1 MDENLPVIQLELNA
15 GVFRI
20 KTGEAVYQITVKP
33 ESSLTRVVEK
43 VVEKEAAQETGPA
56 QPAQDGDFRE
66 DRFYREISEE
76 MYAEIGGLARQMSL
90 SLKDIPGETFRAVD
104 LEKTGVELA
113 DAKDQLENIV
123 QMTEKATMDIM
134 DLTEAMAR
142 DCQEIKTHLDNIQ
155 GLDFLSDQSAAL
167 DWEEAPPQTPSP
179 NETGS
184 SFEFLNG
191 LLAQTKKLKELV
203 EGLPRSGEKTKE
215 VPGGTPAEMPKVTS
229 YRFDLD
235 VVFQTLY
242 ELCTNE
248 TVKSHI
254 KAMRTEQEAAF
265 EAETIQKALSDLAPT
280 VEREEDFFNFQIPAV
295 LKVLFQGARSDKHK
309 QVIKKMNQ
317 TAANIFL
324 DSILPLEGRMEEK
337 VIAEQKAAE
346 PEAAPAQ
353 SGLSPEKIEE
363 LLVLIDENVKVL
375 EKEIESTAQPAEGPS
390 LSGPNPPAEY
400 TYVKND
406 DRETIINEI
415 EQSGELI
422 GQMTAQVT
430 RIMEAL
436 SFQDLSGQ
444 RIMKIVGLISQ
455 IQVQLLSLLVSFRAK
470 IKSKETEKEIR
481 SVKETESLAQEEVDK
496 MLERVSAPAALAG
509 PDGASRLDQDAV
521 DNLLA
526 EMGF

>member
-33 ESSLTRVVEK
+33 DSSLTRVVEK
-43 VVEKEAAQETGPA
+43 VVEKETAKETGPA
-56 QPAQDGDFRE
+56 QPAQGGDFWE

-76 MYAEIGGLARQMSL
+76 MYAEIGRLVRRMSL
-90 SLKDIPGETFRAVD
+90 SLKDIPGETLPAVD
-104 LEKTGVELA
+104 LERTGVELA
-113 DAKDQLENIV
+113 DAKGQLEGIV

-134 DLTEAMAR
+134 DLTENMAR
-142 DCQEIKTHLDNIQ
+142 DCQEIKTHLDNIK
-155 GLDFLSDQSAAL
+155 GLDFLSDRSDSV
-167 DWEEAPPQTPSP
+167 DWEDGSLQTPPAQQPGAYS
-179 NETGS
+179 G
-184 SFEFLNG
+184 FLNG
-191 LLAQTKKLKELV
+191 LLDQTKNLKEFV
-203 EGLPRSGEKTKE
+203 ERLPKIGEETQE
-215 VPGGTPAEMPKVTS
+215 AAGETPSEIQKVTA

-254 KAMRTEQEAAF
+254 KAMRAEQEAAF
-265 EAETIQKALSDLAPT
+265 EAETVQKALSDSAST
-280 VEREEDFFNFQIPAV
+280 VEREDNFFNFPITTI
-295 LKVLFQGARSDKHK
+295 LKILFQGARSDKYK
-309 QVIKKMNQ
+309 QIIKKMNQ

-324 DSILPLEGRMEEK
+324 DSILPVEGQVEEK
-337 VIAEQKAAE
+337 VIAEEKA
-346 PEAAPAQ
+346 PEASPAP
-353 SGLSPEKIEE
+353 SGLPPEKVEE
-363 LLVLIDENVKVL
+363 LLALIDQNVKAL
-375 EKEIESTAQPAEGPS
+375 EKEIESTAQPAES
-390 LSGPNPPAEY
+390 LSESVSKPPAEY

-406 DRETIINEI
+406 DRETIISEI

-422 GQMTAQVT
+422 GQITVQVT
-430 RIMEAL
+430 RIMETL

-444 RIMKIVGLISQ
+444 RIMKIVRLISQ
-455 IQVQLLSLLVSFRAK
+455 IQVQLLSLLVSFGAK
-470 IKSKETEKEIR
+470 IRKKEMEKEIR
-481 SVKETESLAQEEVDK
+481 SAKETERLAQEEVDK

-509 PDGASRLDQDAV
+509 PDGESRLDQDAV

>member
-1 MDENLPVIQLELNA
+1 MDENLPVIQLELND

-20 KTGEAVYQITVKP
+20 KTSEAVYQITVKP

-43 VVEKEAAQETGPA
+43 VVEKEAAQAACPA
-56 QPAQDGDFRE
+56 QPAQGGDLQE
-66 DRFYREISEE
+66 YQFYREISEE
-76 MYAEIGGLARQMSL
+76 MYSEIGGLARQMSL
-90 SLKDIPGETFRAVD
+90 SLKDIPGETFRTVD

-134 DLTEAMAR
+134 DLTETMAR
-142 DCQEIKTHLDNIQ
+142 DCQEVKTHLDNIQ
-155 GLDFLSDQSAAL
+155 GLDFLSGRSDLL
-167 DWEEAPPQTPSP
+167 DWGDDSPPSTSAT
-179 NETGS
+179 ESGS
-184 SFEFLNG
+184 SSGFLKG
-191 LLAQTKKLKELV
+191 LLAQTKNLKEFV
-203 EGLPRSGEKTKE
+203 ERLPRIDEETKE
-215 VPGGTPAEMPKVTS
+215 VPEGTPAEIQKAAS

-254 KAMRTEQEAAF
+254 KAMRAEQEAF
-265 EAETIQKALSDLAPT
+265 EAETIQKTLSDLAPT
-280 VEREEDFFNFQIPAV
+280 VEREDNFFNFQITAV
-295 LKVLFQGARSDKHK
+295 LKVLFQGARGDKYK
-309 QVIKKMNQ
+309 QIIKKMNQ

-324 DSILPLEGRMEEK
+324 DSILPLEGRMEEE
-337 VIAEQKAAE
+337 VIAEKKAVVA
-346 PEAAPAQ
+346 EAAPAQ
-353 SGLSPEKIEE
+353 SGLSPEKSEE
-363 LLVLIDENVKVL
+363 LLALIDGNIKTL
-375 EKEIESTAQPAEGPS
+375 EKEIESPTQAEEGSSESISKPQP
-390 LSGPNPPAEY
+390 EY

-422 GQMTAQVT
+422 GQITAQVT

-470 IKSKETEKEIR
+470 IKSKETEKAIG
-481 SVKETESLAQEEVDK
+481 SVKETERMAQEEVDK
-496 MLERVSAPAALAG
+496 MLERVSAPPALAG